1 MWSVFT
7 ATPDDGDSF
16 LNVSY
21 PFLSDNKKAAVAIA
35 TAAFCLDFIED

>member
-21 PFLSDNKKAAVAIA
+21 PFLSDNKKASGEISPE
-35 TAAFCLDFIED
+35 AFCLDFIED